1 MYCLTPG
8 IHPVPGSWTYSADVS
23 SDVATLVGLRYLRRR
38 GLKRIA
44 ILAATDAGGQDQE
57 RRTDAALTNP
67 ANRDFTIV
75 ARRDGTLRLP

>member
-57 RRTDAALTNP
+57 RGTDAALTNP